1 MKLLLI
7 RHGATPGNLEKR
19 YVGRTDESLTQE
31 SLETLGKEAKKIREE
46 LFAHRALWGSAGKK
60 QRILIWMI
68 LHLSF
73 SYEKIY
79 RLYEK
84 YLLNNRYE

>member
-31 SLETLGKEAKKIREE
+31 SLEKLGEEAEKIRE
-46 LFAHRALWGSAGKK
+46 
-60 QRILIWMI
+60 
-68 LHLSF
+68 LSDRK
-73 SYEKIY
+73 SVV
-79 RLYEK
+79 
-84 YLLNNRYE
+84 

>member
-1 MKLLLI
+1 MQK
-7 RHGATPGNLEKR
+7 AEGNVLAVAQKA
-19 YVGRTDESLTQE
+19 YVGTCISIYN
-31 SLETLGKEAKKIREE
+31 TLALNGLRNYKYEAKKIHEE
-46 LFAHRALWGSAGKK
+46 LLAHRVLWGSVRKK

-84 YLLNNRYE
+84 YLLNNRYK